1 MPINGSPSPSSNV
14 FQAAKMD
21 GFYDFLHPLQ
31 TCTKE
36 RLSVYNTLKIFHFQD
51 AFQDLH
57 WGHAYTVAV
66 SCWVVGNETC
76 AAPAAAHVFGQCR
89 ACSCSHHMVS
99 GQPFVPSRL
108 SHLAVHGTID
118 RTIRRFWVDELWWT
132 RFHIDFILLVRNSIV
147 QTKLEVNLY
156 LTLIEQQ
163 REGPVHVVAHVW
175 IRARGIKI
183 DTVSVDGY
191 YFHPSY
197 NPFIWVSLRP
207 VLICLKHLKPVASN
221 RTAIWMKDQ
230 TTVPI
235 TT

>member
-1 MPINGSPSPSSNV
+1 MNELSTETRWLCLSTVVLHHPRMCSRQLRWMDSMTSYTLCTPAPRNV
-14 FQAAKMD
+14 
-21 GFYDFLHPLQ
+21 YI
-31 TCTKE
+31 
-36 RLSVYNTLKIFHFQD
+36 SVYNTLKIFHFQD

-57 WGHAYTVAV
+57 WGLAYTVAV

-156 LTLIEQQ
+156 LALIERQ

-175 IRARGIKI
+175 IRVRGIKI

-191 YFHPSY
+191 YFHPFY
-197 NPFIWVSLRP
+197 NLLFMSFL
-207 VLICLKHLKPVASN
+207 
-221 RTAIWMKDQ
+221 TACFNMFKAF
-230 TTVPI
+230 
-235 TT
+235 

>member
-1 MPINGSPSPSSNV
+1 MPINGSPSTSSNV

-57 WGHAYTVAV
+57 WDHWGHAYTVAV

-89 ACSCSHHMVS
+89 ACSCSHHIIS

-132 RFHIDFILLVRNSIV
+132 MMNSFHIDSILLVRNSIV

-156 LTLIEQQ
+156 LALIERQ

-175 IRARGIKI
+175 IRVRGIKN
-183 DTVSVDGY
+183 DTVSVDGCIL
-191 YFHPSY
+191 S
-197 NPFIWVSLRP
+197 SL
-207 VLICLKHLKPVASN
+207 LQSFYMSFL
-221 RTAIWMKDQ
+221 TACFNMFKAF
-230 TTVPI
+230 
-235 TT
+235 

>member
-89 ACSCSHHMVS
+89 ACSCSHHIWY
-99 GQPFVPSRL
+99 QDFVPSRL

-156 LTLIEQQ
+156 LALIERQ
-163 REGPVHVVAHVW
+163 REGPVHVVAHVTYLNTCEGNQKW
-175 IRARGIKI
+175 HSFCWRILL
-183 DTVSVDGY
+183 SSLLH
-191 YFHPSY
+191 FL
-197 NPFIWVSLRP
+197 WVSLRP
-207 VLICLKHLKPVASN
+207 VLICLKHFKA
-221 RTAIWMKDQ
+221 RCI
-230 TTVPI
+230 
-235 TT
+235 

>member
-1 MPINGSPSPSSNV
+1 MGFAGST
-14 FQAAKMD
+14 FR
-21 GFYDFLHPLQ
+21 
-31 TCTKE
+31 TC
-36 RLSVYNTLKIFHFQD
+36 RYWLCMI
-51 AFQDLH
+51 
-57 WGHAYTVAV
+57 V
-66 SCWVVGNETC
+66 SCSVVGIETC
-76 AAPAAAHVFGQCR
+76 AALAAAHVFGQCR